1 MTSRTPVQVTA
12 AIIRRDGETLI
23 ARRRAEDHLGGLWE
37 FPGGKIED
45 GESPEQCLAREL
57 REEFEVDATV
67 GRFIISSRF
76 NYGDREIELLAY
88 EVAIAPGELTLNN
101 HDEVR
106 WVPTADLLQNELAA
120 ADIPIAQALVHRDAQ
135 D

>member
-12 AIIRRDGETLI
+12 AIIRRGGETLI
-23 ARRRAEDHLGGLWE
+23 ARRRAGDHLGGLWE
-37 FPGGKIED
+37 FPGGKIES

-57 REEFEVDATV
+57 HEEFEVDATI
-67 GRFIISSRF
+67 GHFITSSRF
-76 NYGDREIELLAY
+76 NYGHRQIELLAY
-88 EVAIAPGELTLNN
+88 EVALAAGELTLNN

-106 WVPTADLLQNELAA
+106 WVPTADLLDHELAP
-120 ADIPIAQALVHRDAQ
+120 ADIPIAQVLVHGQAQ